1 MKKTIIATT
10 LISIGFTSTFSQNVY
25 AASSEENADEHM
37 LVTANRNQ
45 QEQFLALSANSVIT
59 SEQIK
64 AMQVGNISELLDT
77 VAGISVVQQGG
88 AGQNTSVFMRG
99 TNSNHTLI
107 LVDGVRINSAT
118 LGTTNLTAISPSQIE
133 RIEIVKG
140 PRAALW
146 GSDAI
151 GGVIQ
156 VFTKQLH
163 TGEGNITVGTGSNG
177 LIQADAA
184 IGVGNN
190 KHNLTIGVST
200 ESSDGFNA
208 YTTDPFPYD
217 INEDDDDGYDRFSVS
232 AVGNSQLTN
241 TMSLHLV
248 SRFESGNSEFDAS
261 YPDSPCWFD
270 ETIACPALYANEQD
284 HENYSVKIAS
294 RYQGGNLF
302 SELSLATIQDE
313 GESFG
318 NETTPSKITTE
329 RDQVS
334 FINQYQFSNNTSFS
348 LGLDYYI
355 EEISNSADLDTWVPG
370 FQTWDEE
377 ERDVSAVFIQAQH
390 QQGKLLLE
398 GAARHDDIE
407 NLDAETTY
415 NASIGYQINDNLLVS
430 VTRGTGFK
438 APTFNDLYW
447 PGSGNP
453 DLQPEKITNNEILIR
468 HQFSSTNL
476 SSKVEISAFDSEI
489 DNLIA
494 WAPNES
500 GLWQPANINSAEVSG
515 VEASLMLNVGNL
527 SNQLNL
533 AFVDAQDSETGD
545 KLLRRPE
552 VTATYSLGYHWQS
565 FAFNSVVSYR
575 DESVDAGDVKLDS
588 YVLVD
593 LGVSYQ
599 ATNNIS
605 LNAKVNNIFDET
617 YETSLNYFADG
628 TNYKASVTYS
638 F

>member
-10 LISIGFTSTFSQNVY
+10 LISIGISASFSQQAIAANV
-25 AASSEENADEHM
+25 DTDDQM
-37 LVTANRNQ
+37 LVTANRSQ

-64 AMQVGNISELLDT
+64 TMQVGNISELLDT
-77 VAGISVVQQGG
+77 VAGVSVVQQGG
-88 AGQNTSVFMRG
+88 SGQNTSIFMRG

-156 VFTKQLH
+156 IFTKQLH
-163 TGEGNITVGTGSNG
+163 SGEGSLTVGAGSNG

-184 IGVGNN
+184 MGLGND
-190 KHNLTIGVST
+190 KHNISISVST

-208 YTTDPFPYD
+208 YTTDPYPYD
-217 INEDDDDGYDRFSVS
+217 INEDDDDGYERFSVS

-270 ETIACPALYANEQD
+270 EALACPAYYANEQD
-284 HENYSVKIAS
+284 HENYSVKLAS
-294 RYQGGNLF
+294 RYQGDNLF
-302 SELSLATIQDE
+302 SELAIATSQDE
-313 GESFG
+313 AENFG
-318 NETTPSKITTE
+318 NETVPSTISTE
-329 RDQVS
+329 RNQVS
-334 FINQYQFSNNTSFS
+334 FINQYQFLTGTSFS
-348 LGLDYYI
+348 LGLDYYV
-355 EEISNSADLDTWVPG
+355 EEISNSEDLDGWVPG
-370 FQTWDEE
+370 FQTWDEV
-377 ERDVSAVFIQAQH
+377 EREVSAVFLQAQH
-390 QQGKLLLE
+390 QQDKLLLE
-398 GAARHDDIE
+398 GAVRHDDIE

-415 NASIGYQINDNLLVS
+415 NASVGYQINDNWLVS

-453 DLQPEKITNNEILIR
+453 DLQPEKITNNEVLIR
-468 HQFSSTNL
+468 HQFSSDSLNA
-476 SSKVEISAFDSEI
+476 KVELSAFDSEI

-494 WAPNES
+494 WAPNEF
-500 GLWQPANINSAEVSG
+500 GLWQPANINSAEISG
-515 VEASLMLNVGNL
+515 VEASIMLNVGNIN
-527 SNQLNL
+527 NQLNL
-533 AFVDAQDSETGD
+533 AFVDAEDSVTGD

-552 VTATYSLGYHWQS
+552 LTATYSLGYHWQNFS
-565 FAFNSVVSYR
+565 FNSLVSYR
-575 DESVDAGDVKLDS
+575 DESVDAGEAKLDS

-593 LGVSYQ
+593 LGVSYH
-599 ATNNIS
+599 ATNNIT
-605 LNAKVNNIFDET
+605 LNARVNNIFDEE
-617 YETSLNYFADG
+617 YQTSLNYFADG
-628 TNYKASVTYS
+628 TNYKASVSYS

>member
-1 MKKTIIATT
+1 MNKTIIATT
-10 LISIGFTSTFSQNVY
+10 LISIGLSASFSQQAIAFNT
-25 AASSEENADEHM
+25 DIDDQM
-37 LVTANRNQ
+37 LVTANRSQ
-45 QEQFLALSANSVIT
+45 QDQFLALSANSVIT

-64 AMQVGNISELLDT
+64 TMQVGNISELIDT
-77 VAGISVVQQGG
+77 IAGISVVQQGG
-88 AGQNTSVFMRG
+88 SGQNTSVFMRG

-156 VFTKQLH
+156 IFTKQLH
-163 TGEGNITVGTGSNG
+163 SGEGSLTLGAGSNG
-177 LIQADAA
+177 LVQADAA
-184 IGVGNN
+184 VGLGNDR
-190 KHNLTIGVST
+190 HNLSISVST

-241 TMSLHLV
+241 TVSLHLV
-248 SRFESGNSEFDAS
+248 SRFENGNSEFDAS

-270 ETIACPALYANEQD
+270 DTLACPAFYANEQD
-284 HENYSVKIAS
+284 HENYSVKVAS
-294 RYQGGNLF
+294 RYQGDKLF
-302 SELSLATIQDE
+302 SELALSTSQDE
-313 GESFG
+313 AENSG
-318 NETTPSKITTE
+318 NGTVPSTITTE

-334 FINQYQFSNNTSFS
+334 FINQYQFSNSTSLS
-348 LGLDYYI
+348 LGIDYYV
-355 EEISNSADLDTWVPG
+355 EEISNSEDLDGWVPG
-370 FQTWDEE
+370 FQTWEE
-377 ERDVSAVFIQAQH
+377 VERDVSAVFVQAQH
-390 QQGKLLLE
+390 QLGNFLLE

-415 NASIGYQINDNLLVS
+415 NASIGYKINADWLVS

-453 DLQPEKITNNEILIR
+453 ELKPEKITNNEILIR
-468 HQFSSTNL
+468 RQFSSPNL
-476 SSKVEISAFDSEI
+476 SAKVEFSAFDSEI
-489 DNLIA
+489 KNLIA
-494 WAPNES
+494 WAPNEF
-500 GLWQPANINSAEVSG
+500 GLWQPANINSAEISG
-515 VEASLMLNVGNL
+515 LEASIMLNFANL
-527 SNQLNL
+527 NNQLNL
-533 AFVDAQDSETGD
+533 AFVDAEDSVTGD

-552 VTATYSLGYHWQS
+552 LTATYTLGYHWQN
-565 FAFNSVVSYR
+565 FTFNSVVSYR

-593 LGVSYQ
+593 LGVNYH
-599 ATNNIS
+599 ATNNITV
-605 LNAKVNNIFDET
+605 NAKVNNIFDEE
-617 YETSLNYFADG
+617 YETSLNYYADG

>member
-1 MKKTIIATT
+1 MNKTIIATT
-10 LISIGFTSTFSQNVY
+10 LISVGISATFCQNAY
-25 AASSEENADEHM
+25 AANVEAHADEHM
-37 LVTANRNQ
+37 LVTANRSQ

-64 AMQVGNISELLDT
+64 TMQVGNISELLDT

-88 AGQNTSVFMRG
+88 AGQSTSIFMRG

-156 VFTKQLH
+156 IFTKQLH
-163 TGEGNITVGTGSNG
+163 TGEGTVTIGAGSNG
-177 LIQADAA
+177 LLQADAA
-184 IGVGNN
+184 IGLGND
-190 KHNLTIGVST
+190 KHNLTIAVST

-232 AVGNSQLTN
+232 AVGSSQLTN
-241 TMSLHLV
+241 TVSLHLV
-248 SRFESGNSEFDAS
+248 SRYESGNSEFDAS

-270 ETIACPALYANEQD
+270 DTLACPAFYANEQD
-284 HENYSVKIAS
+284 HENYSVKLAS
-294 RYQGGNLF
+294 RYQGDNLF
-302 SELSLATIQDE
+302 SELSLATSQDE

-334 FINQYQFSNNTSFS
+334 FINQYQFTKSTSFS

-355 EEISNSADLDTWVPG
+355 EEISNSEDLDVWAPG
-370 FQTWDEE
+370 FQTWDEV
-377 ERDVSAVFIQAQH
+377 EREVSAVFIQAQH
-390 QQGKLLLE
+390 QLGKVLLE

-415 NASIGYQINDNLLVS
+415 NASIGYQLNDNWLVS

-476 SSKVEISAFDSEI
+476 SAKIEFSAFDSEVE
-489 DNLIA
+489 NLIA
-494 WAPNES
+494 WAPNEF
-500 GLWQPANINSAEVSG
+500 GLWQPANINSAEISG
-515 VEASLMLNVGNL
+515 AEASLMLNIGHL
-527 SNQLNL
+527 TNQLNL
-533 AFVDAQDSETGD
+533 TFVDAEDSVSGD

-552 VTATYSLGYHWQS
+552 LTATYSLAYYWQD
-565 FAFNSVVSYR
+565 FTFNSVVSYR

-593 LGVSYQ
+593 FGVNYQ
-599 ATNNIS
+599 ATSNIS
-605 LNAKVNNIFDET
+605 VNAKVNNIFDEE